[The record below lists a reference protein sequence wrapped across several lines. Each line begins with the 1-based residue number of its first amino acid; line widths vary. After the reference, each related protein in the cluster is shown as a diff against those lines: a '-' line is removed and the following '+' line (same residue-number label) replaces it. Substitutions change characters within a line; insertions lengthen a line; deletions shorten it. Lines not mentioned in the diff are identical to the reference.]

1 MIETPTH
8 YKDYLKNQSD
18 LHTEQQ
24 DYLKSVVNQTDE
36 KSQPIAIRLDTDFVD
51 EIDDISHT
59 LRMNRSKFIR
69 LSLRDRVRYFKE
81 VEEPFINQVQRT

>member
-69 LSLRDRVRYFKE
+69 LSLRDRAVSYTHLTLPTILL
-81 VEEPFINQVQRT
+81 V